1 MTRVALG
8 TLATHASSSAN
19 RFASSYFLV
28 VQTRS
33 GNHLYGSGHPIARG
47 GHWSPMNKR
56 STSNA
61 LMSHNEQ
68 NGHGRSLVL
77 VVSSVLT
84 RYCLPIVLTIATAV
98 ATGIA
103 AVNHGPHRVYWSMA
117 AFAAVAGNAVL
128 NAFKE
133 HRAASTHRSVDE
145 AKAEFATT
153 LADIGL
159 PLVAA
164 LGNVTSAR
172 SVNDA
177 AAAIDVLIECSVSL
191 AQTQVGRQGADKC
204 RVRSAYYEFDGGN
217 KLVRK
222 NPHAYAGAKLPRS
235 DFLADRSDHDNE
247 VIKFARGED
256 VRFVRDLES
265 EAPPYFSDAAGRCYR
280 SFISVPV
287 RAGSKSY
294 GLLTADSDKPY
305 SLTSADMGFLILV
318 AGTLAAG
325 LAHMEG
331 IRAMT
336 RIP

>member
-1 MTRVALG
+1 MTQVALG
-8 TLATHASSSAN
+8 TEATRASSSAN
-19 RFASSYFLV
+19 QSASSYFFV
-28 VQTRS
+28 VQARS
-33 GNHLYGSGHPIARG
+33 GNHLYGSGHPIVRG
-47 GHWSPMNKR
+47 GRWPPMNKR

-68 NGHGRSLVL
+68 NGHGRSLVR
-77 VVSSVLT
+77 VVSSSLA
-84 RYCLPIVLTIATAV
+84 RYCVPVLLTIFTAV

-117 AFAAVAGNAVL
+117 AFAAIAGNAVL

-133 HRAASTHRSVDE
+133 HRTASTHRSTDE
-145 AKAEFATT
+145 VKAELATT

-177 AAAIDVLIECSVSL
+177 TAAIDVLIECSVSL
-191 AQTQVGRQGADKC
+191 AQTQLGRQGADKC
-204 RVRSAYYEFDGGN
+204 RVRAAYYEFDSSN

-222 NPHAYAGAKLPRS
+222 NPHAYAGAKLPRA
-235 DFLADRSDHDNE
+235 DFSAGRSDHDNE
-247 VIKFARGED
+247 VLKFARGED
-256 VRFVRDLES
+256 VRFVRDLGS
-265 EAPPYFSDAAGRCYR
+265 EAPPYFADAAGRCYK

-287 RAGSKSY
+287 RAGSKSF

-305 SLTSADMGFLILV
+305 SLTSADVGFIILV

-325 LAHMEG
+325 LAHTDG

-336 RIP
+336 KNP